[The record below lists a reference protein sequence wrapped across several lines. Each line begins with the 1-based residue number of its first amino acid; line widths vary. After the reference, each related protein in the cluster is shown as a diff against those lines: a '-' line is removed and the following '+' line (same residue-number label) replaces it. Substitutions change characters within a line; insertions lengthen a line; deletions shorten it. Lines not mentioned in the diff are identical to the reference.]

1 MTDGVQEVSG
11 IEYKPMRN
19 LSCDITPGC
28 KVLIKGIFLSNIRFL
43 EIIHQWSRK
52 AKFLKSNK

>member
-1 MTDGVQEVSG
+1 MIKLYLTDGVQEISG

-28 KVLIKGIFLSNIRFL
+28 KVLIKG
-43 EIIHQWSRK
+43 K
-52 AKFLKSNK
+52 